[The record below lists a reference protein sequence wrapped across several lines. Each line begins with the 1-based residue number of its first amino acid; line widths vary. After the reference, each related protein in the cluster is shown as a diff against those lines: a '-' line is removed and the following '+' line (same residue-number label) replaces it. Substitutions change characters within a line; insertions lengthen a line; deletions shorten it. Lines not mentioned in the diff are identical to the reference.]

1 MQTNNKQAVYS
12 ISATCR
18 LLKLS
23 RGQFYLLQKAGIFP
37 PSLKDNRTDRSYFN
51 EELKNVCLEIKR
63 SGIGFNNQYHL
74 FYEPRKDVGKPRR
87 KRNNDNHKYSDVI
100 EMLKQMGI
108 PNVTA
113 KEINSALPNIYPD
126 GVPEDQGI
134 LLRDLFKYFKNGSSI
149 E

>member
-37 PSLKDNRTDRSYFN
+37 PSLKDNRTGRSYFN
-51 EELKNVCLEIKR
+51 EELKNACIEIKTT
-63 SGIGFNNQYHL
+63 GIGYNNQQHL
-74 FYEPRKDVGKPRR
+74 FYEPRKEVGKPRR
-87 KRNNDNHKYSDVI
+87 KRNNGNHKYSDVI

-113 KEINSALPNIYPD
+113 KEIDSALPKIYSD
-126 GVPEDQGI
+126 DVPEDHWV
-134 LLRDLFKYFKNGSSI
+134 LLRDLFKYFKN
-149 E
+149 